1 MGYPQRPAEKAV
13 QIRYYKHSPLRILG
27 LFRYGQGALFV
38 ETLVLFVLG
47 GAAYAWLEIAW
58 RGVTHWSMFAAGG
71 VCLCALQ
78 RLARRKL
85 PLGLAAAAGAAG
97 ITLLELAVGLACRLR
112 LRRRVWDY
120 SGEWGNFAGLICPK
134 YSFYWFLLCGWVIFL
149 LRSPFY
155 VAKKQRQNR

>member
-1 MGYPQRPAEKAV
+1 M
-13 QIRYYKHSPLRILG
+13 
-27 LFRYGQGALFV
+27 

-97 ITLLELAVGLACRLR
+97 ITLLELAVGLACRLL
-112 LRRRVWDY
+112 LRRRIWDY

-134 YSFYWFLLCGWVIFL
+134 YSLYWFLLCGWVIFL

-155 VAKKQRQNR
+155 VTKKQGQNR

>member
-1 MGYPQRPAEKAV
+1 M
-13 QIRYYKHSPLRILG
+13 
-27 LFRYGQGALFV
+27 

-78 RLARRKL
+78 RLAHRKL

-97 ITLLELAVGLACRLR
+97 ITLLELAVGLACRILLLR
-112 LRRRVWDY
+112 CVWDY

-134 YSFYWFLLCGWVIFL
+134 
-149 LRSPFY
+149 
-155 VAKKQRQNR
+155 